1 MNVTVK
7 NIPFKIHTA
16 NIDRMEFLRDSI
28 EYLQDLE
35 DKEKVKRAIK
45 EDA

>member
-1 MNVTVK
+1 
-7 NIPFKIHTA
+7 
-16 NIDRMEFLRDSI
+16 MEFLRDSI

-45 EDA
+45 EDAWMSIDLHEYMKLHNV